1 VITEEEEEGERKMAE
16 SETGRRQGQ
25 PAAGAA
31 EAEALPGW
39 LLEQIAADRG
49 IQRQL
54 VTGRMTEAQA
64 RAALR
69 HLATKIEGPVWQ
81 GALTA
86 AGFEVTPAGDST

>member
-1 VITEEEEEGERKMAE
+1 MNAASI
-16 SETGRRQGQ
+16 
-25 PAAGAA
+25 PA
-31 EAEALPGW
+31 W
-39 LLEQIAADRG
+39 LAEQIEKDPK

-54 VTGRMTEAQA
+54 VTERMTEAQA
-64 RAALR
+64 RTALR